1 MLDSNLQKLLGIL
14 VIVLALFLIIGAYNS
29 FQESKYIGKDI
40 IPVNTITVSAVGE
53 AFAKPDIA
61 RISVSVTKEAKTVLE
76 AQKSHTEAIN
86 KVTAFLKS
94 SGIEDKDIKT
104 STYNVYPQYD
114 YLRDKGS
121 VFRGYQITQT
131 LDVKIRNLEKAGE
144 IFGGV
149 TSAGANQIGGINF
162 IVDDEEAMKR
172 EARKEAID
180 KAKQKAA
187 QISQDLGVKFG
198 RLTNFY
204 ESSGDFPVY
213 RSYAE
218 GVGGGGD
225 VAPAPEIPSGE
236 NKVTVTV
243 NLTYEIK

>member
-1 MLDSNLQKLLGIL
+1 MLDSNLQKLLRLL
-14 VIVLALFLIIGAYNS
+14 VIVLAFFLTIEAYNS
-29 FQESKYIGKDI
+29 FQESKYVGKDI
-40 IPVNTITVSAVGE
+40 MPANTITVSATGE

-61 RISVSVTKEAKTVLE
+61 RISVSVVKEAKTVLG
-76 AQKSHTEAIN
+76 AQKSHTEAMN
-86 KVTAFLKS
+86 KVTAFLKN

-104 STYNVYPQYD
+104 SAYNIYPQYD
-114 YLRDKGS
+114 YLRDKGN

-131 LDVKIRNLEKAGE
+131 LDVKIKNLEKVGE
-144 IFGGV
+144 ILGGV
-149 TSAGANQIGGINF
+149 TEAGANQVGGINF
-162 IVDDEEAMKR
+162 IVDDEDAMKR

-187 QISQDLGVKFG
+187 QIGQDLGVKFG
-198 RLTNFY
+198 RLTSFY
-204 ESSGDFPVY
+204 ESSGDFPIY

-218 GVGGGGD
+218 GIGGGD
-225 VAPAPEIPSGE
+225 PAPAPEVPSGE